1 MPKPRMMHK
10 RILEKGRHVQYVILD
25 FGKGIELR
33 FRPKWDE
40 VLDLAW
46 EMVQTEYL
54 NDGNELEYIVR
65 ELRRITKRAEKKLGK
80 LEKKIGN
87 E

>member
-1 MPKPRMMHK
+1 MGKERITHK
-10 RILEKGRHVQYVILD
+10 RIIENGRHVQYIILD
-25 FGKGIELR
+25 LGKGFELR

-54 NDGNELEYIVR
+54 NKGNELEYIVQ
-65 ELRRITKRAEKKLGK
+65 ELKKTTKRAERKFRM
-80 LEKKIGN
+80 LER
-87 E
+87 ETD

>member
-1 MPKPRMMHK
+1 MATQRITHK
-10 RILEKGRHVQYVILD
+10 RIRENERHVQYLILD
-25 FGKGIELR
+25 LGKGFELR

-54 NDGNELEYIVR
+54 NKGNDMGYIVQQ
-65 ELRRITKRAEKKLGK
+65 LQKTTKRAEKKLRELK
-80 LEKKIGN
+80 REDVEN
-87 E
+87 

>member
-1 MPKPRMMHK
+1 MEKPRITHK

-25 FGKGIELR
+25 FGKGFEFR

-46 EMVQTEYL
+46 EMVETEYL
-54 NDGNELEYIVR
+54 NNGTDMKYIVQ
-65 ELRRITKRAEKKLGK
+65 ELCRITRRAERKLSK
-80 LEKKIGN
+80 LERN
-87 E
+87 V